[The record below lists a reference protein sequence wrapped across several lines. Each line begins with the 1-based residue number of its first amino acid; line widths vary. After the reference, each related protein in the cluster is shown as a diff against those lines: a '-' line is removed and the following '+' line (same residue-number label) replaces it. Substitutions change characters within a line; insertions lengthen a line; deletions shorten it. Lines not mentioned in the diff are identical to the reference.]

1 MSLVVPDPP
10 SWNWTIS
17 LQMLCFFSPRQH
29 MVRHGRIE
37 LLMHPLTQKY
47 LAMKWQ
53 AYGRFCHMLSMLLY
67 AVFVA
72 LVTARG
78 VNLLGLVK
86 QCPALL
92 GGDGHGTE
100 RAGHYHRCHGRVE
113 VGGNVG
119 WAGNH
124 VWRALR

>member
-1 MSLVVPDPP
+1 
-10 SWNWTIS
+10 
-17 LQMLCFFSPRQH
+17 

-72 LVTARG
+72 LVTAKG
-78 VNLLGLVK
+78 VNMLGLVK
-86 QCPALL
+86 QCPLLL
-92 GGDGHGTE
+92 GGDGFGTE
-100 RAGHYHRCHGRVE
+100 GVNRHHRCRGQLE
-113 VGGNVG
+113 VGVNIG
-119 WAGNH
+119 WARIYVGGCCNNI
-124 VWRALR
+124 